1 MARKPI
7 SKSTETA
14 VLVQSRRRCAI
25 CFGLD
30 RDARLKSG
38 QVAHLDKNSANN
50 VEENL
55 AFLCLNHH
63 DEYDSSS
70 SQRKNF
76 TIGEVKRFRDELYAT
91 VNKAFT
97 QQVHFGEIKVPSSD
111 PYAGDYTRIDG
122 GENSAELKLTP
133 LPDSVE
139 GDAQYYVSGL
149 AIWGAWRPHG
159 PNLGTVEFVGQM
171 NDERRI
177 VRRRVCGGEEVIT
190 ELSFIGNGV
199 LKVREENWV
208 GEYGMNVT
216 FEGTYQ
222 RGLPA

>member
-1 MARKPI
+1 MARKSIP
-7 SKSTETA
+7 KSTETA

-38 QVAHLDKNSANN
+38 QVAHLDKNSTNN
-50 VEENL
+50 AEENL
-55 AFLCLNHH
+55 AFLCLDHH
-63 DEYDSSS
+63 DEYDSLS

-76 TIGEVKRFRDELYAT
+76 TIGEVKRFRDELYLT
-91 VNKAFT
+91 VNKAFA
-97 QQVHFGEIKVPSSD
+97 QQVHFGEIKVPPSD

-133 LPDSVE
+133 LPDSLE

-149 AIWGAWRPHG
+149 AIWGASRPHG
-159 PNLGTVEFVGQM
+159 PNFGTVEFVGQM

-177 VRRRVCGGEEVIT
+177 VHRRVRGGEEVIT

>member
-1 MARKPI
+1 
-7 SKSTETA
+7 
-14 VLVQSRRRCAI
+14 VQSRRRCAI

-30 RDARLKSG
+30 RDVRLKPG

-50 VEENL
+50 AEDNL
-55 AFLCLNHH
+55 AFLCLAHH

-76 TIGEVKRFRDELYAT
+76 TTGEVKKFRSELYTT
-91 VNKAFT
+91 VNKAFV
-97 QQVHFGEIKVPSSD
+97 QQVHFGEIQVPPSD
-111 PYAGDYTRIDG
+111 PFAGNYTRIDS

-133 LPDSVE
+133 LPDSYE

-171 NDERRI
+171 NGMRRI
-177 VRRRVCGGEEVIT
+177 VHRCHCNGEDATT

-199 LKVREENWV
+199 LRVREENR
-208 GEYGMNVT
+208 GSEYGMNVT